1 MRTDE
6 KIEKLRTLWTQI
18 LISGKLV
25 VCSEEL
31 KDANIL
37 DVNILR
43 VLFDSPT
50 TKPKELAEMLN
61 IPNSTLTNAM
71 NRLVKK
77 GLLERQLNANDLRS
91 LRLILTDR
99 GKQAVLKHHDA
110 EREQI
115 RNILGV
121 LSEDESDSLIAI
133 FDKMVNFL

>member
-31 KDANIL
+31 KGANIL

-115 RNILGV
+115 RNIMGV